1 MSGSDFNFANTILW
15 QRITAN
21 VRTAEAHGELLK
33 QARESMSVA
42 GLGTPAAL
50 AWWSQVHCGAADV
63 AAALASAR
71 MYASYIKHDFGLQ
84 QSARKLIDKTR
95 KSIPIHV

>member
-1 MSGSDFNFANTILW
+1 MSDFNFANTILW

-21 VRTAEAHGELLK
+21 VRQAEAHGELLK
-33 QARESMSVA
+33 QARASMEAA

-63 AAALASAR
+63 AASLASAR
-71 MYASYIKHDFGLQ
+71 MYTTYIKHDFGLQ

-95 KSIPIHV
+95 KSIPVHD